1 VQVRESVRVKSSIF
15 RRVSGVLFIS
25 LAVGLGYVAG
35 LLTPTLTQSA
45 GSTNPSATALIGEAW
60 QLVDGH
66 FFGTLPP
73 TPTRTYAAIR
83 GMLSALNDQYTV
95 LIEPPA
101 TRLEADQL
109 RGQFGGIGA
118 DLRRDAE
125 GHTLLTPYPDGPVAQ
140 AGVIE
145 GDELTAIDGEALV
158 STLRLDEI
166 EARLRGDVGS
176 RVRLSLAREG
186 RAFEIEIER
195 APIAPP
201 STLWRI
207 IAEAPDI
214 GYISIRIFTDR
225 TADEVAQ
232 AIEEL
237 RGQRARALILDMR
250 DNGGGLLD
258 SAVNVTGQFVEGIVM
273 FEQQREGSERQLS
286 APADGAARDLP
297 LVVLVNHSTA
307 SASEIV
313 AGALRDRGRAI
324 LIGEHT
330 YGKGSVQSIYPLADG
345 SSLHIT
351 TAEWYTPNRGKL
363 SGEGLTP
370 DIEVAPTADDRAAGH
385 DPVLD
390 RAIAHLSQNLP

>member
-1 VQVRESVRVKSSIF
+1 MKSSIF

-25 LAVGLGYVAG
+25 LAMGLGYVAG
-35 LLTPTLTQSA
+35 LLTPTITQSA
-45 GSTNPSATALIGEAW
+45 GSTDASATVLIGEAW

-73 TPTRTYAAIR
+73 TQTRAYAAIR

-101 TRLEADQL
+101 TRLETDQL

-125 GHTLLTPYPDGPVAQ
+125 GRTLLTPYPDSPAAK
-140 AGVIE
+140 AGVVE
-145 GDELTAIDGEALV
+145 GDELTAIDGEAL
-158 STLRLDEI
+158 TPALRLDEI

-176 RVRLSLAREG
+176 RVHLALAHAG
-186 RAFEIEIER
+186 RTFEIEIER
-195 APIAPP
+195 APITPP

-214 GYISIRIFTDR
+214 GYISIRLFTDR
-225 TADEVAQ
+225 TADEVRQ
-232 AIEEL
+232 AIEAL
-237 RGQRARALILDMR
+237 RGQGARGLILDVR

-258 SAVNVTGQFVEGIVM
+258 SAVKVTGQFVEGVVL
-273 FEQQREGSERQLS
+273 FEEQREGGERQLS
-286 APADGAARDLP
+286 APAGGVALDLP
-297 LVVLVNHSTA
+297 LIVLVNHSTA

-313 AGALRDRGRAI
+313 AGALQDRERAI

-330 YGKGSVQSIYPLADG
+330 YGKGSVQSIYALADG

-351 TAEWYTPNRGKL
+351 TAEWYTPNRGRL

-370 DIEVAPTADDRAAGH
+370 DIEVSPSADDRAAGR

-390 RAIAHLSQNLP
+390 RAIAHLAQNLP

>member
-1 VQVRESVRVKSSIF
+1 MKSSNF

-25 LAVGLGYVAG
+25 LAMGLAYLAG
-35 LLTPTLTQSA
+35 LLTPTITRSA
-45 GSTNPSATALIGEAW
+45 GSADASATALIGEAW

-73 TPTRTYAAIR
+73 TQTRTYAAIR

-95 LIEPPA
+95 LIDPPA
-101 TRLEADQL
+101 TRLETDQL

-125 GHTLLTPYPDGPVAQ
+125 GRTLLTPYPDGPAAK
-140 AGVIE
+140 AGAIE
-145 GDELTAIDGEALV
+145 GDELTAIDGDALTP
-158 STLRLDEI
+158 TLRLDEV

-176 RVRLSLAREG
+176 RVRLTLARAG
-186 RAFEIEIER
+186 GALEIEIER
-195 APIAPP
+195 APISPP

-207 IAEAPDI
+207 IADAPDI

-225 TADEVAQ
+225 TPDEVGR
-232 AIEEL
+232 AIDEL
-237 RGQRARALILDMR
+237 REQGARALILDVR

-258 SAVNVTGQFVEGIVM
+258 SAVKVTGQFLEGVVM
-273 FEQQREGSERQLS
+273 FERQREGDEQQRS
-286 APADGAARDLP
+286 APAVGAALDLP
-297 LVVLVNHSTA
+297 LAVLVNHSTA

-313 AGALRDRGRAI
+313 AGALQDRERAI

-330 YGKGSVQSIYPLADG
+330 FGKGSVQSIYPLADG

-370 DIEVAPTADDRAAGH
+370 DIEVSLTTDDRAAGR

-390 RAIAHLSQNLP
+390 RAVAHLTQNLP